1 MATKGM
7 LARYKKM
14 SAGKSQQLASM
25 RKTAKQ
31 YAPSVTNSLVTAGGG
46 FAAGAVM
53 SGQYIPAEIAG
64 ISTPLLLGGVLAS
77 YGIFASGQGGQQA
90 MIGNICTNLGDGMI
104 SAWAALYALEMHA
117 KAAPTQNTSTVG

>member
-1 MATKGM
+1 MAKGM

-14 SAGKSQQLASM
+14 NSRKSSQLATM

-53 SGQYIPAEIAG
+53 SGQYIPATIAG
-64 ISTPLLLGGVLAS
+64 ISTPLVIGGVLAS
-77 YGIFASGQGGQQA
+77 YGIFASGQGGAQA
-90 MIGNICTNLGDGMI
+90 QIGNIATNLGDGMI
-104 SAWAALYALEMHA
+104 SAWAAIYALEMHA
-117 KAAPTQNTSTVG
+117 QKAQNSQSQTVG